1 MVWVSSS
8 RPLNS
13 GAVLACSFSSVKF
26 AGRAPQDQVL
36 LRAFVGGALQQ
47 EQLERSDAKI
57 QQAVV
62 HDLRQLLGLT
72 GKPLAMSVTRHL
84 EAMPQYHVGHL
95 DRVASIT
102 SRLEHCPGL
111 VLAGNAYHGVGIPDC
126 IHSAERGAQ
135 ALLEYL
141 STCAVLDTASAGA
154 VPCTA
159 YQRGGVTEEP
169 ASGSPGPT
177 LPRVIGATLQGF

>member
-1 MVWVSSS
+1 
-8 RPLNS
+8 L
-13 GAVLACSFSSVKF
+13 LACSFSSVKF

-47 EQLERSDAKI
+47 EQLAHSDVEI

-72 GKPLAMSVTRHL
+72 GEPLAMSVTRHL

-95 DRVASIT
+95 DRVAHIT
-102 SRLEHCPGL
+102 SRMAHYPGL
-111 VLAGNAYHGVGIPDC
+111 VLAGNAYYGVGIPDC
-126 IHSAERGAQ
+126 IHSAEKAAQ
-135 ALLEYL
+135 SLLEYL
-141 STCAVLDTASAGA
+141 STSS

-159 YQRGGVTEEP
+159 SARAVP
-169 ASGSPGPT
+169 SPLKCLAPMQN
-177 LPRVIGATLQGF
+177 L